1 VDEVGFFRGIF
12 GGDNPAGTAV
22 GTSASAPLQ
31 RRSTGFHEFI
41 RAIGKPEGQVVLDLG
56 PTSPANLHFITGLGH
71 RAYNEDLL
79 LAASDPGLLIPVEG
93 EDDKR
98 VVNAARFLSENLD
111 YEPETFDA
119 VLLWDLAD
127 YLPEAL
133 VKSVIDRLYH
143 VMKPKSILFGFFHTK
158 DAGPEAPYYRFNI
171 TAADTIEMRQ
181 GPHFQLQRVFNNRHV
196 ENLFHDYS
204 SVKFFLGRDNMREV
218 LVIR

>member
-1 VDEVGFFRGIF
+1 MGFFRNIF
-12 GGDNPAGTAV
+12 GGDNPAGALG
-22 GTSASAPLQ
+22 GTGASATIQ

-41 RAIGKPEGQVVLDLG
+41 RAIGKPEGQAVLDLG

-79 LAASDPGLLIPVEG
+79 LAASNPELLIPAPGAE
-93 EDDKR
+93 DKR
-98 VVNAARFLSENLD
+98 TVNVVRFLAENLD

-127 YLPEAL
+127 YLPEAV
-133 VKSVIDRLYH
+133 VKSAIDRLH
-143 VMKPKSILFGFFHTK
+143 RVMKPKGILFGFFHTK

-171 TAADTIEMRQ
+171 AAADTIELRQ

>member
-1 VDEVGFFRGIF
+1 VGFFRHIF
-12 GGDNPAGTAV
+12 GDEHAGGTAF
-22 GTSASAPLQ
+22 GANAPPPIP
-31 RRSTGFHEFI
+31 RRSTGFHEFV

-79 LAASDPGLLIPVEG
+79 LAASDPELLIPAAG

-98 VVNAARFLSENLD
+98 IVNVSRFLAENLD
-111 YEPETFDA
+111 YEPGTFDA

-133 VKSVIDRLYH
+133 VKSAIDRIH
-143 VMKPKSILFGFFHTK
+143 RVMKPKGILFGFFHTK

-171 TAADTIEMRQ
+171 AAADTIELRQ
-181 GPHFQLQRVFNNRHV
+181 GPQFRLQRIFNNRHV
-196 ENLFHDYS
+196 ENLFHDYA

>member
-1 VDEVGFFRGIF
+1 MGFFRNIF
-12 GGDNPAGTAV
+12 GGDHPAGAAV
-22 GTSASAPLQ
+22 GASASALIH

-79 LAASDPGLLIPVEG
+79 LAASDPELLLPAAG
-93 EDDKR
+93 ENDKQT
-98 VVNAARFLSENLD
+98 VNVSRFLAENLD

-133 VKSVIDRLYH
+133 VKSAIDRIH
-143 VMKPKSILFGFFHTK
+143 RVMKPKGILFGFFHTK
-158 DAGPEAPYYRFNI
+158 DAGPEAPYFRFNI
-171 TAADTIEMRQ
+171 AAADTIELRQ
-181 GPHFQLQRVFNNRHV
+181 GPQFRLQRIFNNRHV

>member
-1 VDEVGFFRGIF
+1 MGFFRGIF
-12 GGDNPAGTAV
+12 GGDNPGEAAV
-22 GTSASAPLQ
+22 GAGTSAPIQ

-41 RAIGKPEGQVVLDLG
+41 RAIGRPEGQVVLDLG

-79 LAASDPGLLIPVEG
+79 LAASDPELLIPSAGG
-93 EDDKR
+93 EDKR
-98 VVNAARFLSENLD
+98 IVNVNRFLNESLD
-111 YEPETFDA
+111 YEPVTFDA
-119 VLLWDLAD
+119 VLFWDLAD

-133 VKSVIDRLYH
+133 VKPVIDRLYR
-143 VMKPKSILFGFFHTK
+143 VMKPKGILFGFFHTK

-171 TAADTIEMRQ
+171 AAANAIELRQ
-181 GPHFQLQRVFNNRHV
+181 GPPFRLQRIFNNRHV

>member
-1 VDEVGFFRGIF
+1 M
-12 GGDNPAGTAV
+12 
-22 GTSASAPLQ
+22 
-31 RRSTGFHEFI
+31 
-41 RAIGKPEGQVVLDLG
+41 LDLG

-79 LAASDPGLLIPVEG
+79 LAASDPGLLVPVAG

-98 VVNAARFLSENLD
+98 VVNAARFLTENLD

-133 VKSVIDRLYH
+133 VKSVIDRLHH

-171 TAADTIEMRQ
+171 AAADTIEMRQ

>member
-1 VDEVGFFRGIF
+1 LGFFRNIF
-12 GGDNPAGTAV
+12 GGDHPAGAA
-22 GTSASAPLQ
+22 GGAGALAPMQ

-79 LAASDPGLLIPVEG
+79 LAAG
-93 EDDKR
+93 ENDKQT
-98 VVNAARFLSENLD
+98 VNVSRFLAENLD

-133 VKSVIDRLYH
+133 VKSAIDRIH
-143 VMKPKSILFGFFHTK
+143 RVMKPKGILFGFFHTK
-158 DAGPEAPYYRFNI
+158 DAGPEAPYFRFNI
-171 TAADTIEMRQ
+171 AAADTIELRQ
-181 GPHFQLQRVFNNRHV
+181 GPQFRLQRIFNNRHV

>member
-1 VDEVGFFRGIF
+1 VGFFRSIF
-12 GGDNPAGTAV
+12 GGDNPGGAAARAGK
-22 GTSASAPLQ
+22 SEPIQ

-41 RAIGKPEGQVVLDLG
+41 RAIGRPEGQVVLDLG

-79 LAASDPGLLIPVEG
+79 LAASDPELLIPAAE
-93 EDDKR
+93 EADKPFVN
-98 VVNAARFLSENLD
+98 VVRFLNENLD
-111 YEPETFDA
+111 YEPGTFDA

-133 VKSVIDRLYH
+133 VKPAIDRLYR
-143 VMKPKSILFGFFHTK
+143 VMKPKGILFGFFHTK

-171 TAADTIEMRQ
+171 AAANTIELRQ
-181 GPHFQLQRVFNNRHV
+181 GPPFRLQRIFNNRHV

-204 SVKFFLGRDNMREV
+204 SVKFFLGRDNMREI

>member
-1 VDEVGFFRGIF
+1 VGFFRNIF
-12 GGDNPAGTAV
+12 GGDHSAGAAA
-22 GTSASAPLQ
+22 GAGASAPIQ

-79 LAASDPGLLIPVEG
+79 LAARDPELLIPAAG
-93 EDDKR
+93 EEDKQT
-98 VVNAARFLSENLD
+98 VNASRFLFENLD

-133 VKSVIDRLYH
+133 VKSVIDRLHH
-143 VMKPKSILFGFFHTK
+143 VMKPKGILFGFFHTK

-171 TAADTIEMRQ
+171 AAADTIELRQ
-181 GPHFQLQRVFNNRHV
+181 GPPFQLQRVFNNRHV
-196 ENLFHDYS
+196 ENLFHNYS

>member
-1 VDEVGFFRGIF
+1 MI
-12 GGDNPAGTAV
+12 PAAV
-22 GTSASAPLQ
+22 G
-31 RRSTGFHEFI
+31 E
-41 RAIGKPEGQVVLDLG
+41 
-56 PTSPANLHFITGLGH
+56 
-71 RAYNEDLL
+71 
-79 LAASDPGLLIPVEG
+79 
-93 EDDKR
+93 DKR
-98 VVNAARFLSENLD
+98 IVNVVRFLNENLD

-133 VKSVIDRLYH
+133 VKPVIDRLYR
-143 VMKPKSILFGFFHTK
+143 VMKPKGILFGFFHTK

-171 TAADTIEMRQ
+171 AAANTIELRQ
-181 GPHFQLQRVFNNRHV
+181 GPAFRLQRIFNNRHV

>member
-1 VDEVGFFRGIF
+1 MGFFRSIF
-12 GGDNPAGTAV
+12 GGDNPGGAAV
-22 GTSASAPLQ
+22 GVGKSAPIQ

-41 RAIGKPEGQVVLDLG
+41 RAIGRPEGQVVLDLG

-79 LAASDPGLLIPVEG
+79 LAASNPELLIPAPGAE
-93 EDDKR
+93 DKR
-98 VVNAARFLSENLD
+98 TVNVVRFLAENLD
-111 YEPETFDA
+111 YEAETFDA

-127 YLPEAL
+127 YLPEAV
-133 VKSVIDRLYH
+133 VKSAIDRLH
-143 VMKPKSILFGFFHTK
+143 RVMKPKGILFGFFHTK

-171 TAADTIEMRQ
+171 AAADTIELRQ

>member
-1 VDEVGFFRGIF
+1 VGFFRNIF
-12 GGDNPAGTAV
+12 GGDNPAGAL
-22 GTSASAPLQ
+22 GGAGASAPIQ

-41 RAIGKPEGQVVLDLG
+41 RAIGKPEGQAVLDLG
-56 PTSPANLHFITGLGH
+56 PTSPANLHYITGLGH

-79 LAASDPGLLIPVEG
+79 LAASNPELLIPAPG
-93 EDDKR
+93 AEDKLTVN
-98 VVNAARFLSENLD
+98 VVRFLAENLD

-127 YLPEAL
+127 YLPEAV
-133 VKSVIDRLYH
+133 VKSAIDRLYR
-143 VMKPKSILFGFFHTK
+143 VMKPKGILFGFFHTK

-171 TAADTIEMRQ
+171 AAADTIELRQ